1 MITFIKIIFF
11 VLSTIGTWELIRRNT
26 KIELCF
32 LPGLSVAGQTCLLF
46 IGGILNFLPIFAYF
60 LYCVGIG
67 AVLIFTKKDKSIKF
81 LKNYFNYE
89 YIFLLITVIIMAVSL
104 RGRIF
109 NHYDNYSHWALVI
122 KRMLTVDRYPNFK
135 DTMIGFQGYPL
146 GASTWIY
153 YFAKMIKKSEWI
165 QMLAKA
171 YMMLVSV
178 MPLFFFLRKNRFTG
192 FLFILVSS
200 NFLFCYN
207 GQAVDMLVDDLLP
220 LVGMSG
226 AVYSYAYCKEYSNDS
241 KLYFNA
247 VILYL
252 IQLMQIKN
260 SGIFFVVG
268 IGMVIL
274 FMDKKP
280 LIDRLICFLPP
291 LASYYIWTAH
301 CKYVF
306 SDAALTKH
314 SMTVD
319 NYVQVVGS
327 KTTDEI
333 HTIVHQMY
341 DFTVHNNRVIFV
353 LVFIIATIL
362 FVFIFDKE
370 RIKDCLMLS
379 GIAVVIYAIYQ
390 IGMLGMYIFS
400 MPTNEAI
407 GLSGVMRY
415 TQTILLVIIYM
426 MIIMVLISISE
437 LKNHHKLNAALMT
450 ACLLVIVLQYKTFGK
465 INLAFKY
472 VDVYDQTER
481 IWIEEQKR
489 KYSVP
494 EEESYA
500 ILIHDGKN
508 TDYTMHLC
516 TYIFQ
521 SNRIKSRI
529 IKTEEDM
536 NEIDSKYVFCYDSDN
551 EVIRNWVKMTHP
563 DQEDNL
569 VIVQ

>member
-1 MITFIKIIFF
+1 MITFIKIILF

-26 KIELCF
+26 KIEICF
-32 LPGLSVAGQTCLLF
+32 LPGISVAGQTCILF
-46 IGGILNFLPIFAYF
+46 IGGILNILPMAAYF

-67 AVLIFTKKDKSIKF
+67 TVLYFVKKDKSIKF
-81 LKNYFNYE
+81 LKNYLNYE
-89 YIFLLITVIIMAVSL
+89 YIFLLITVMIMAASL

-135 DTMIGFQGYPL
+135 DTMISFQGYPL

-165 QMLAKA
+165 QMIAKA

-178 MPLFFFLRKNRFTG
+178 MPLFFFLRKNRCAG

-200 NFLFCYN
+200 NFLLCYN
-207 GQAVDMLVDDLLP
+207 GQAVDMLIDDLLP

-226 AVYSYAYCKEYSNDS
+226 AVYAYAYCKEYSSDS
-241 KLYFNA
+241 KLHFY
-247 VILYL
+247 VLILYL

-268 IGMVIL
+268 IGIIIL
-274 FMDKKP
+274 FMDKKS
-280 LIDRLICFLPP
+280 LIDRLICLLVP

-306 SDAALTKH
+306 SEAALTKH

-319 NYVQVVGS
+319 NYAQVASS

-333 HTIVHQMY
+333 HTIIHQMY
-341 DFTVHNNRVIFV
+341 DFSVHNNRVIFV
-353 LVFIIATIL
+353 LVFVIAIIL
-362 FVFIFDKE
+362 FTIIFDKKRLKE
-370 RIKDCLMLS
+370 CLIIS
-379 GIAVVIYAIYQ
+379 GITVVIYAIYQ

-415 TQTILLVIIYM
+415 TQTILLAIIYM

-437 LKNHHKLNAALMT
+437 LKNYHKLNVALMT
-450 ACLLVIVLQYKTFGK
+450 ACVLMIALQYKTFGK
-465 INLAFKY
+465 IPLAFEY

-481 IWIEEQKR
+481 MWIEEQKQ
-489 KYSVP
+489 KYCVP

-500 ILIHDGKN
+500 ILIHDGES

-529 IKTEEDM
+529 IKTAEDM
-536 NEIDSKYVFCYDSDN
+536 NEIDSKYVFCYDSNN
-551 EVIRNWVKMTHP
+551 EVIQNWIRMTHP
-563 DQEDNL
+563 DQEDNV
-569 VIVQ
+569 VIIQ